1 MAPSKRS
8 PSLTIALPASL
19 ASDTPHLREK
29 TFKIGLIG
37 RAAAVF
43 RVDEILVFP
52 DLPEKDQ
59 SRDLDFLHTILSYMD
74 TPQYLRRYL
83 FPITKSLKY
92 AGVLPPL
99 RTPHHPLS
107 KRAGDLKPGHFREGV
122 VVKTDKS
129 ASFVDIGVEKLAV
142 LRGERVPPK
151 SRVTVKT
158 LRIIRGVPEISSA
171 NREEINI
178 YWGYG
183 VTVSN
188 LSLGRVI
195 KRGSYDFVV
204 MTSRHGK
211 PLPGVLG
218 NLKNRWKNSR
228 RVLVAF
234 GSPKEGLNAILKREK
249 TKINDVADLIINTIP
264 QQGTETVRTEEAVY
278 ATLALINTI
287 T

>member
-1 MAPSKRS
+1 MPPSKRT
-8 PSLTIALPASL
+8 PSLTLAVPASL
-19 ASDTPHLREK
+19 TSDTPHLREK
-29 TFKIGLIG
+29 TFKVGLIG

-52 DLPEKDQ
+52 DRPDKDQ
-59 SRDLDFLHTILSYMD
+59 SRDLNFLHTLLSYMD

-83 FPITKSLKY
+83 FPITPALKY
-92 AGVLPPL
+92 VGVLPPL

-107 KRAGDLKPGHFREGV
+107 KKVRDLQPGQFRDGV
-122 VVKTDKS
+122 VVRTDNS
-129 ASFVDIGVEKLAV
+129 TSFIDIGVDKLAV
-142 LRGERVPPK
+142 LQEERVPPK
-151 SRVTVKT
+151 SRLTTKI
-158 LRIIRGVPEISSA
+158 LRVVRGVPAISRA

-195 KRGSYDFVV
+195 NRGSYDFVV

-211 PLPGVLG
+211 ALPGVLG
-218 NLKNRWKNSR
+218 KLKNRWRSAR

-234 GSPKEGLNAILKREK
+234 GSPKEGLTAILKREK
-249 TKINDVADLIINTIP
+249 TKIRDVADVIINTIP

-278 ATLALINTI
+278 ATLALLNTI

>member
-1 MAPSKRS
+1 MAPSKRI
-8 PSLTIALPASL
+8 PSLTLAVPASL
-19 ASDTPHLREK
+19 TSDTPHLREK
-29 TFKIGLIG
+29 TFKVGLIG

-52 DLPEKDQ
+52 DRPDKDQ

-83 FPITKSLKY
+83 FPITPSLKY

-99 RTPHHPLS
+99 RTPHHPIS
-107 KRAGDLKPGHFREGV
+107 KKVGDLQPGHFRDGV
-122 VVKTDKS
+122 VVRTDNS
-129 ASFVDIGVEKLAV
+129 ASFVDIGVDKLAV
-142 LRGERVPPK
+142 LREERVPPK
-151 SRVTVKT
+151 SRLTAKT
-158 LRIIRGVPEISSA
+158 LRVIRGVPEISMA

-195 KRGSYDFVV
+195 NHGSYDFVV

-211 PLPGVLG
+211 SLPRVLDT
-218 NLKNRWKNSR
+218 LKNRWR
-228 RVLVAF
+228 RARKVLVAF
-234 GSPKEGLNAILKREK
+234 GSPKEGLTAILTREK
-249 TKINDVADLIINTIP
+249 IKIRDIADVIINTIP

-278 ATLALINTI
+278 ATLALVNTI
-287 T
+287 I